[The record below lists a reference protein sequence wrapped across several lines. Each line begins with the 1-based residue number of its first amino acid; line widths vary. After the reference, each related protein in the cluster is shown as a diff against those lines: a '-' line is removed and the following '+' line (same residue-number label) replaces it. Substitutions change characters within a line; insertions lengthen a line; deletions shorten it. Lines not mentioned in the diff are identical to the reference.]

1 LRLYCRNN
9 EKSIAGK
16 NLGRNFGNDIISLVN
31 LVLITIIVGV
41 LTTILSVIIKVV
53 GFPDQMRKNYKRKS
67 TEGVS
72 SAFYILSVVTYVVW
86 TIYGIL
92 KGDWVVTL
100 AQGLGIIT
108 TGIIVYQIF
117 IYRKKK

>member
-1 LRLYCRNN
+1 MN
-9 EKSIAGK
+9 I
-16 NLGRNFGNDIISLVN
+16 
-31 LVLITIIVGV
+31 VLITIIVGI

-86 TIYGIL
+86 TLYGIL
-92 KGDWVVTL
+92 RGDIVVVISQ
-100 AQGLGIIT
+100 ALGIVT
-108 TGIIVYQIF
+108 TGIIVYQI
-117 IYRKKK
+117 ILYRKKK